1 MKTQLL
7 LLENLHQDL
16 ARGAAVLRLQELR
29 PAPVVGPVVGRAP
42 EARVGAP
49 GPRDEVLAHGLRP
62 GDPPGRNE

>member
-1 MKTQLL
+1 MKIQIL
-7 LLENLHQDL
+7 LLENLHRDL

-29 PAPVVGPVVGRAP
+29 PAPVVGPVARAP

-49 GPRDEVLAHGLRP
+49 GPRHEVLAHGLRP